1 MPSYSWRRE
10 HPSKAAGKE
19 HSNTSLV
26 LSSSNTLLLGPVQR
40 KDAGDYVCE
49 AYNRHGS
56 VNTTVFLNVMCKYF
70 KLDTRYK

>member
-10 HPSKAAGKE
+10 HPSKSGGKD
-19 HSNTSLV
+19 HGNNSLV

-40 KDAGDYVCE
+40 KDGGNYTCE

-56 VNTTVFLNVMCKYF
+56 VNISVYLDVWCKLLKSF
-70 KLDTRYK
+70 KELT

>member
-10 HPSKAAGKE
+10 HPSKSSGKE
-19 HSNTSLV
+19 HTNNSLI

-40 KDAGDYVCE
+40 KDAGNYTCE

-56 VNTTVFLNVMCKYF
+56 DSTTVY
-70 KLDTRYK
+70 LDVWCE